1 MTGDAGAGGDPP
13 RPPAGDA
20 SADGA
25 APHAA
30 PPPVTAALKGLCP
43 RCGAPGLF
51 AGIARFAPRCHRC
64 GLDFA
69 GFNVGDGPAAFLTL
83 ILGAIVT
90 ALAIALE
97 LSVGPPVW
105 VHLILWPVVTT
116 AGVIA
121 SLRVAKA
128 WLLALEYRNAAHEGR
143 IAR

>member
-1 MTGDAGAGGDPP
+1 MSGNAGAGGDPS
-13 RPPAGDA
+13 RPPAGGA
-20 SADGA
+20 GPDGA
-25 APHAA
+25 AGDAA

-43 RCGAPGLF
+43 RCGAPGLY
-51 AGIARFAPRCHRC
+51 AGVARFAPRCRRC

-83 ILGAIVT
+83 ILGTIVT
-90 ALAIALE
+90 VLAIALE
-97 LSVGPPVW
+97 LSLGPPVW
-105 VHLILWPVVTT
+105 VHLILWPIVTT

-143 IAR
+143 IAP